1 MPANIRLGLKSMK
14 VAKHSSLLYS
24 YNYCYKKFYSSGP
37 RDEEKWALKLTLG
50 AYAKIIALVNG
61 VAK

>member
-1 MPANIRLGLKSMK
+1 MK